1 MPAAELSRLRTQING
16 LILRF
21 NEPEAFH
28 AALRDLLDLYSDRA
42 YRPGKAVH
50 SHPLLP
56 TYRVPPLVLRQ
67 LEIELS
73 KTCQEQPEQAL
84 AVVKILWRDDHIE
97 PRLLAAHLLGAVP
110 GSHDEAVL
118 EILREWAKPNEDF
131 RMLKELFKRGTAG
144 LRRTAP
150 QKVLAL
156 IESWMDTPRPEVQA
170 LGLQAMIPLI
180 EDQSFENL
188 PPIFRL
194 ISPLVQTP
202 TQKLLTDIYA
212 IMDALIKRSPTE
224 TAYFLRQTLAIT
236 SGPGTARLIRRCL
249 PTFSPELQAGLRT
262 ALKAANP
269 S

>member
-1 MPAAELSRLRTQING
+1 M
-16 LILRF
+16 
-21 NEPEAFH
+21 
-28 AALRDLLDLYSDRA
+28 
-42 YRPGKAVH
+42 
-50 SHPLLP
+50 
-56 TYRVPPLVLRQ
+56 
-67 LEIELS
+67 S